1 MPEEPNSSTIYA
13 RLFFAGLVD
22 LSLLVLV
29 LVRVLDE
36 AWLNRLGITLEI
48 VAGAVAAPEILALVL
63 GRQRLAE
70 WDALVDDW
78 SMRITT
84 RLSDAQ
90 RNHSERSTQGFL
102 LGVYPR
108 FPVSLYSLSTVE
120 LLGAHSAFGVVLVLA
135 LVWHSLATNSIV
147 LALLILLSTL
157 ASVCLFVLH
166 LLVNGSDGSSS
177 IAKWLS
183 ASMHIVSALV
193 PIAWVFLA
201 RGHIALQLMILLSSL
216 ASVCLYAKW
225 LLIAPLTFG
234 ENPSRIAKWFLAITD
249 IFLAPYHLARLAVLY
264 LPALAIALIVF
275 IPTGIWVTLHKPRPV
290 VSLDELPRL
299 LASTIEDIGDA
310 ASRIAGRISGP
321 FIVIGSPIGLFGVF
335 AEEVIYYLVMTLPRQ
350 LVRLVT
356 YPTRTNRTAQLGL
369 LSGFLL
375 VLTGNLLQL
384 IATWK

>member
-1 MPEEPNSSTIYA
+1 M
-13 RLFFAGLVD
+13 
-22 LSLLVLV
+22 
-29 LVRVLDE
+29 
-36 AWLNRLGITLEI
+36 
-48 VAGAVAAPEILALVL
+48 
-63 GRQRLAE
+63 
-70 WDALVDDW
+70 
-78 SMRITT
+78 
-84 RLSDAQ
+84 
-90 RNHSERSTQGFL
+90 
-102 LGVYPR
+102 
-108 FPVSLYSLSTVE
+108 
-120 LLGAHSAFGVVLVLA
+120 LA
-135 LVWHSLATNSIV
+135 LVWHSLATSSVV

-166 LLVNGSDGSSS
+166 FLANGSEGSSR

-183 ASMHIVSALV
+183 ASMHIVSALF
-193 PIAWVFLA
+193 PIAWVFLV
-201 RGHIALQLMILLSSL
+201 RGHIALQLLILLSSL

-225 LLIAPLTFG
+225 LLIAPLTSG
-234 ENPSRIAKWFLAITD
+234 ENSSRIAKWFLAITD
-249 IFLAPYHLARLAVLY
+249 IFLAPYHLAHLVVLY

-275 IPTGIWVTLHKPRPV
+275 IPTKIWVTLRKPRPV

-299 LASTIEDIGDA
+299 LASAIEDIGDA

-321 FIVIGSPIGLFGVF
+321 FIVIGSPIGLFGQL
-335 AEEVIYYLVMTLPRQ
+335 AEEVIDYLVMTLPRQ